1 LTLVTNRVQLIVVL
15 GIIAIIGTVA
25 QLSDRSGAVMAIAL
39 GTLIGLVI
47 LTIKLLSSRRE

>member
-1 LTLVTNRVQLIVVL
+1 MTLVTNRVQLIVVL